1 MYQNINEIIS
11 EFEYIPTSI
20 TKGKSK
26 ENLKH
31 VKQYN
36 YSVENDEYIKID
48 FKEKIKPT
56 KIILN
61 GISKNFN
68 IKIDLFGNDHNVEE
82 YIKSAKKKGD
92 QIIIVLDDN
101 IKNYSSYLIYFDIE
115 KVKQDERLDF
125 YINFKNKFKK
135 FLLNYNFSSA
145 NITSID
151 FIF

>member
-1 MYQNINEIIS
+1 MYQNINEISS

-68 IKIDLFGNDHNVEE
+68 IKIDLFGNDHDRME

-92 QIIIVLDDN
+92 QIFITLDDN
-101 IKNYSSYLIYFDIE
+101 ISSYSSYFIYFNIE
-115 KVKQDERLDF
+115 KINKNEKLDF
-125 YINFKNKFKK
+125 YINLKNKFKK
-135 FLLNYNFSSA
+135 FFLNYDFESA